1 MRLWFIGGG
10 SFAAR
15 CLEALVR
22 RLPVELVV
30 TGTPTRGGRGM
41 AEIPSRVEER
51 ALALGLPLE
60 RTGPLGENEPL
71 LTALAANPPDAILVV
86 DFAQLIRE
94 PFLSVPR
101 WGCLNV
107 HPSLLPRW
115 RGAAPVP
122 RSLMDGD
129 VRTGVTVFRLTPEMD
144 AGPILRQAA
153 VEVGAG
159 ETATELYDRLS
170 ALGAEIAA
178 AGLSALE
185 SAGDCFAG
193 LFTPQ
198 DDAAASYAAKLA
210 RSEFELSWRQPA
222 ERLDRAVRALEA
234 SGGAFV
240 MVREKRLKVWRAA
253 PAAGGHG
260 EPGTVL
266 ALQDGALVVACA
278 AGALHLE
285 EVQAEGKRRVPA
297 ADWARGLR
305 LVPGDVL

>member
-1 MRLWFIGGG
+1 MRLWCIGGG
-10 SFAAR
+10 PFAAR

-22 RLPVELVV
+22 RLPVERVV

-41 AEIPSRVEER
+41 AEISSRVEER

-60 RTGPLGENEPL
+60 RTGPLCKNEPL
-71 LTALAANPPDAILVV
+71 LTALATEPPDAVLVV

-94 PFLSVPR
+94 PLLSAPR

-122 RSLMDGD
+122 RSLMGGD
-129 VRTGVTVFRLTPEMD
+129 ARTGVTVFRLTPVMD

-153 VEVGAG
+153 VEVGVG

-178 AGLSALE
+178 EGLSALE
-185 SAGDCFAG
+185 SAGDDFAD

-198 DDAAASYAAKLA
+198 DDAAASYAAKLD
-210 RSEFELSWRQPA
+210 RSEFELSWQQPA
-222 ERLDRAVRALEA
+222 ERARPP
-234 SGGAFV
+234 
-240 MVREKRLKVWRAA
+240 AA
-253 PAAGGHG
+253 PSSWSAGSASRSGAPPWRMEG
-260 EPGTVL
+260 VKGREPCWPSRTALSSWPVL
-266 ALQDGALVVACA
+266 PARCA
-278 AGALHLE
+278 WRRCRRRASAGSRPRT
-285 EVQAEGKRRVPA
+285 GPA
-297 ADWARGLR
+297 G
-305 LVPGDVL
+305 

>member
-15 CLEALVR
+15 CLEGLVQ
-22 RLPVELVV
+22 RLPIERVV
-30 TGTPTRGGRGM
+30 TGAPTRGGRGM
-41 AEIPSRVEER
+41 VDIPSRVEER
-51 ALALGLPLE
+51 AMALGLPLE
-60 RTGPLGENEPL
+60 RTGPLGKNEPL
-71 LTALAANPPDAILVV
+71 LTALAADPPDAVLVV

-129 VRTGVTVFRLTPEMD
+129 VRTGVTVFRLAPAMD
-144 AGPILRQAA
+144 AGPILCQAA
-153 VEVGAG
+153 VEVGVG

-170 ALGAEIAA
+170 ALGSEIAA
-178 AGLSALE
+178 EGLSALE
-185 SAGDCFAG
+185 SAGDGFAR

-198 DDAAASYAAKLA
+198 DDAAASYAAKLE

-222 ERLDRAVRALEA
+222 ERVDRAVRALEA

-240 MVREKRLKVWRAA
+240 MVRGKRLKIWRAA
-253 PAAGGHG
+253 PADGGRG
-260 EPGTVL
+260 GPGTVL
-266 ALQDGALVVACA
+266 ALQDGALIVACA
-278 AGALHLE
+278 AGALRLE

-305 LVPGDVL
+305 LAPGDVL

>member
-15 CLEALVR
+15 CLEALVQ
-22 RLPVELVV
+22 RLPIERVV
-30 TGTPTRGGRGM
+30 TGIPTRGGRGM
-41 AEIPSRVEER
+41 TENPSRVEER
-51 ALALGLPLE
+51 AMALGLPLE

-71 LTALAANPPDAILVV
+71 LTALATDPPDAVLVV

-94 PFLSVPR
+94 PFLSAPR

-122 RSLMDGD
+122 RSLMSGD
-129 VRTGVTVFRLTPEMD
+129 ARTGVTVFRLVPAMD

-153 VEVGAG
+153 VEVGAR

-170 ALGAEIAA
+170 ALGSEIAA
-178 AGLSALE
+178 EGLSALE
-185 SAGDCFAG
+185 SAGNGFAG

-198 DDAAASYAAKLA
+198 VDAAASYAAKLD
-210 RSEFELSWRQPA
+210 RSEFELSWWQPA
-222 ERLDRAVRALEA
+222 ERVDRAIRALEA

-240 MVREKRLKVWRAA
+240 MVHEKRLKVWRAA
-253 PAAGGHG
+253 PVVGGRG

-266 ALQDGALVVACA
+266 ALQDGALIVACDP
-278 AGALHLE
+278 GALRLE
-285 EVQAEGKRRVPA
+285 EVQAEGKRRVRA

>member
-10 SFAAR
+10 PFAAR

-22 RLPVELVV
+22 RLPVERVV

-60 RTGPLGENEPL
+60 RTGPLGKNEPL
-71 LTALAANPPDAILVV
+71 LTALATEPPDAVLVV

-94 PFLSVPR
+94 PLLSAPR

-122 RSLMDGD
+122 RSLMGGD
-129 VRTGVTVFRLTPEMD
+129 ARTGVTVFRLTPAMD

-153 VEVGAG
+153 VEVGVG

-178 AGLSALE
+178 EGLSALE
-185 SAGDCFAG
+185 SAGDDFAD

-198 DDAAASYAAKLA
+198 DDAAASYAAKLE
-210 RSEFELSWRQPA
+210 RSEFELSWQQTA
-222 ERLDRAVRALEA
+222 ERADRTVRALEA

-240 MVREKRLKVWRAA
+240 LVRGKRLKVWRAA
-253 PAAGGHG
+253 LADGGREG
-260 EPGTVL
+260 PGTVL
-266 ALQDGALVVACA
+266 ALQGGALVVACA
-278 AGALHLE
+278 SGALRLE

-305 LVPGDVL
+305 LTPGDVL

>member
-1 MRLWFIGGG
+1 
-10 SFAAR
+10 
-15 CLEALVR
+15 
-22 RLPVELVV
+22 
-30 TGTPTRGGRGM
+30 M

-94 PFLSVPR
+94 PFLSAPR

-278 AGALHLE
+278 AGALRKPPPGRRLSCAALIRASFLLHLRDE
-285 EVQAEGKRRVPA
+285 SDEPV
-297 ADWARGLR
+297 
-305 LVPGDVL
+305 LVDSD